1 MGADAPVS
9 SLRDSARASASFG
22 PFVPRRSGAG
32 CRAVVSLD
40 RIAVS
45 SEGVVLCPLRDG
57 RVNVAFCLTCQRLE
71 RTSGETPPAY
81 IVCDGREVV
90 GWLGMDTAD

>member
-1 MGADAPVS
+1 M
-9 SLRDSARASASFG
+9 
-22 PFVPRRSGAG
+22 
-32 CRAVVSLD
+32 VSLD

-81 IVCDGREVV
+81 IVCDAREVV
-90 GWLGMDTAD
+90 GWLGLDAPD

>member
-9 SLRDSARASASFG
+9 SLRQSARASASFG
-22 PFVPRRSGAG
+22 PFATRRSGAG

-81 IVCDGREVV
+81 IVCDAREVAA
-90 GWLGMDTAD
+90 WLGMDTPD